1 MDYSEVEDIFC
12 LTSDRKY
19 KYFFTKTTETEQ
31 VCGLKSKNGWIT
43 TKDSSGRLAMPVW
56 PSYEF
61 AKYCQENE
69 WKETQIESI
78 DLYEFLEYWLQGMK
92 KDGCRVLVFGD
103 TGGGGI
109 SMDAEEL
116 KIELEEYL
124 SKQG

>member
-1 MDYSEVEDIFC
+1 MNYSEIEDIFC

-19 KYFFTKTTETEQ
+19 KYFFTKTAETEQ
-31 VCGLKSKNGWIT
+31 ICGLKSKNGWVT
-43 TKDSSGRLAMPVW
+43 TKDSNGKLAMPIW
-56 PSYEF
+56 PSYEL

-78 DLYEFLEYWLQGMK
+78 DLYEFLEYWLQDMK
-92 KDGCRVLVFGD
+92 KDGCRVLVLGD
-103 TGGGGI
+103 TGDGGI